1 MEPDPVETIQLASP
15 HATQHLTEDT
25 LESYSLGC
33 LPESQLARVETHLLV
48 CPPCQDALA
57 VMDDY
62 VAAMKSA
69 LAEPVPQVAPSRW
82 ATFVGQLT
90 YQLRYARPI
99 PVFAGALAALSLA
112 VVLSQNPG
120 LEANAAEVTL
130 RSVRGGT
137 ESVAAKGP
145 AHSALSLKIQSQHL
159 RVDQSFQ
166 AKIVDAKGSPEW
178 SGAPEFSHES
188 GYVLHVDTPLAA
200 GSYWVRL
207 YDSEQKLLQE
217 YGLRLE

>member
-1 MEPDPVETIQLASP
+1 MDPDPVETIRLTSP

-25 LESYSLGC
+25 LESYALGS
-33 LPESQLARVETHLLV
+33 LPESQLARVETHLFI
-48 CPPCQDALA
+48 CHPCQDALA

-69 LAEPVPQVAPSRW
+69 LAEPVPQVVPSRW
-82 ATFVGQLT
+82 AAFVGQLT

-99 PVFAGALAALSLA
+99 PVFAGAFAVLCLA
-112 VVLSQNPG
+112 VMVSQNPG
-120 LEANAAEVTL
+120 LVANNAAVTL
-130 RSVRGGT
+130 RSVRGGI
-137 ESVAAKGP
+137 ESVAARGP

-166 AKIVDAKGSPEW
+166 AKIVDAGGRPAW

-200 GSYWVRL
+200 GTYWVRL
-207 YDSEQKLLQE
+207 YDAEQKLLQE